1 MLFAIP
7 PLEDLDIT
15 FVFIDLWR
23 WLKDVY
29 VWMDSSYIVIL
40 YHRVSYAKLAIFGMA
55 LGILLSKSRFAKIL
69 GDSDEEEEAEAMADD
84 MTFNPYNY

>member
-15 FVFIDLWR
+15 FVFLDLWR
-23 WLKDVY
+23 LLKDIY
-29 VWMDSSYIVIL
+29 VWMDSSYIIIL
-40 YHRVSYAKLAIFGMA
+40 YYRVSYAKLAIFGMA

-69 GDSDEEEEAEAMADD
+69 GDSDDEEEAEVMADD

>member
-29 VWMDSSYIVIL
+29 VWMDSSYIIIL

-55 LGILLSKSRFAKIL
+55 LGILLSKSRFVKIL
-69 GDSDEEEEAEAMADD
+69 GDSDDEEEAEVMADD